1 MISIHFLFLSFMY
14 IISTRLDISSHRS
27 RCKLS
32 AVCSDLSQIDLHKLN
47 SMVGH
52 SQEYC
57 QGIKDKGYD
66 EPGFD
71 VIYTLLAFHHI
82 KDPESM
88 MNDVIKDKYLN
99 NGGRIIVMDY
109 EHDDAKQIFHPEH
122 IRIGDH
128 YEHDGFSIDQVQEWF
143 VNGNNRSTTKWD
155 LDTLEISKVP
165 FLAPVDPEE
174 YDLVPKRIEET
185 YNIIIATCCTSA

>member
-1 MISIHFLFLSFMY
+1 
-14 IISTRLDISSHRS
+14 
-27 RCKLS
+27 
-32 AVCSDLSQIDLHKLN
+32 
-47 SMVGH
+47 MVGH
-52 SQEYC
+52 SEENC
-57 QGIKDKGYD
+57 HGIKDRWYE

-109 EHDDAKQIFHPEH
+109 EHDDTKQIFHPEH
-122 IRIGDH
+122 IKIGDH
-128 YEHDGFSIDQVQEWF
+128 YEHDGFSIDRVQEWF

-155 LDTLEISKVP
+155 LDTLEISTVP
-165 FLAPVDPEE
+165 FLAPVDPDE
-174 YDLVPKRIEET
+174 YDLVPKRKEET